1 MVQLFGFEISRKK
14 QQEQDEKNKTFALPQ
29 NDDGAVTI
37 QSGAYY
43 GTYVDLDGVVR
54 NEIELITRYRE
65 MAMQPE
71 LETAIDEI
79 VNEAIV
85 NDDAESGVEIDTD
98 ELKQP
103 DNIKKKIRDEF
114 EYVLKLLD
122 FGNMGHELFRRWY
135 IDGRLF
141 YHVIIDDKSPQ
152 KGIQELRYIDPRRIR
167 KIREIQKTK
176 DSTTGMEIIKRMNE
190 YYLYNERGMIGAH
203 SNLGTKIAIDSVVNV
218 NSGLMD
224 SKRAMVLSYLHKAIK
239 PLNQLRMVE
248 DATVIYRLSRA
259 PERRVFYID
268 VGNMPTIK
276 AEQYLRDI
284 MVKYRNKLV
293 YDSSTGEIKD
303 DRKHLSMLEDFWL
316 PRREGGKGTEITT
329 LPGGM
334 NLGELEDVKYFE
346 KKLYKALGVPI
357 SRLEQQQGF
366 SLGRSTEITR
376 DELKFTKF
384 VNRLRNKFSTLFD
397 ELLRLQLVLKKICTE
412 EEWKEFKENIWYD
425 FKKDN
430 NFTELKEAELLQNRL
445 AVLQL
450 VDPYVGRYYSMEWV
464 RRNVLMMDDEMIDEI
479 TKQIEEEK
487 AANTPVDENGNPLP
501 TDEMGNPLSPAPP
514 TPNLVPPTPQE
525 NMMAQYA
532 AQQGVPPEQMPVQD
546 GTGKDTMDPMSMGQ
560 TRNRQRFVND
570 TLEPVR

>member
-14 QQEQDEKNKTFALPQ
+14 QQDQDEKNKTFALPQ

-85 NDDAESGVEIDTD
+85 NDDSESGVEIDTD

-103 DNIKKKIRDEF
+103 ENIKKKIREEF

-122 FGNMGHELFRRWY
+122 FGNMGHEIFRRWY
-135 IDGRLF
+135 IDGRMF

-152 KGIQELRYIDPRRIR
+152 KGIQEIRYIDPRRIR
-167 KIREIQKTK
+167 KIREIQKAK
-176 DSTTGMEIIKRMNE
+176 DTVSGMEIIKRMNE

-276 AEQYLRDI
+276 AEQYLRDV
-284 MVKYRNKLV
+284 MAKYRNKLV

-357 SRLEQQQGF
+357 SRLEPQQGF

-397 ELLRLQLVLKKICTE
+397 DLLRLQLVLKKICTE
-412 EEWKEFKENIWYD
+412 DEWKEFKENIWYD

-430 NFTELKEAELLQNRL
+430 NFTELKEAELLQNRI
-445 AVLQL
+445 ATLQL
-450 VDPYVGRYYSMEWV
+450 VDPYVGRYYSMTWV
-464 RRNVLMMDDEMIDEI
+464 RKNILQMDDDEI
-479 TKQIEEEK
+479 EEMLQQIEEEK
-487 AANTPVDENGNPLP
+487 AANTPVDENGNPIP
-501 TDEMGNPLSPAPP
+501 TDEAGNPLPPPAP
-514 TPNLVPPTPQE
+514 TPNIVPPTPIEGMLQQQ
-525 NMMAQYA
+525 MT
-532 AQQGVPPEQMPVQD
+532 QQGLPPEQMPVQD
-546 GTGKDTMDPMSMGQ
+546 GTGKDTMDPLNMGQ
-560 TRNRQRFVND
+560 ARNRQRFVND
-570 TLEPVR
+570 TMEPVR

>member
-98 ELKQP
+98 ELKQA
-103 DNIKKKIRDEF
+103 DNIKRKIRDEF

-122 FGNMGHELFRRWY
+122 FGNMGHEIFRRWY

-141 YHVIIDDKSPQ
+141 YHIVIDDKSPQ
-152 KGIQELRYIDPRRIR
+152 KGILELRYIDPRRIR
-167 KIREIQKTK
+167 KIREIQKAK
-176 DSTTGMEIIKRMNE
+176 DTATGMEIIKRMNE

-384 VNRLRNKFSTLFD
+384 VNRLRNKFSTMFD
-397 ELLRLQLVLKKICTE
+397 ELLRVQLVLKKICTE

-464 RRNVLMMDDEMIDEI
+464 RRNVLMMDDEEI
-479 TKQIEEEK
+479 EEMMQQIEEEK
-487 AANTPVDENGNPLP
+487 AANTPVDENGNPVP
-501 TDEMGNPLSPAPP
+501 TDEMGNPLPAPAP
-514 TPNLVPPTPQE
+514 QPNIVPPTPIEGMLQQQ
-525 NMMAQYA
+525 MS
-532 AQQGVPPEQMPVQD
+532 QQGAEPVYQD
-546 GTGKDTMDPMSMGQ
+546 GTGKDTMDPLDMGQ
-560 TRNRQRFVND
+560 QRNRQRFVND
-570 TLEPVR
+570 TMEPVR